1 MTYTEGV
8 RFEWDPRKDQANQKK
23 YGLSFDQAVE
33 LFTGDNDYLEIYD
46 EGHSDEEDRFIAI
59 GLIRAGVVVVVYTER
74 REDVIRLV
82 SARRATKKE
91 VLLVQQYFGG
101 IDG

>member
-1 MTYTEGV
+1 MTYTERV
-8 RFEWDPRKDQANQKK
+8 RFEWDPHKDQANQKRH
-23 YGLSFDQAVE
+23 GLSFDQAVE

-74 REDVIRLV
+74 REDVIQ
-82 SARRATKKE
+82 SGRA
-91 VLLVQQYFGG
+91 
-101 IDG
+101 